1 MYDFDG
7 AIIMCLLC
15 SVLLD
20 GVSLEV
26 RSILLDYLCLADYT
40 VEGGHKFFS
49 MTISKKIQLSLSTT
63 ATLGT
68 EESGR
73 FKRWPL

>member
-7 AIIMCLLC
+7 AIIMCLLR

-26 RSILLDYLCLADYT
+26 RSILLDYLCLADYR
-40 VEGGHKFFS
+40 ECEWG
-49 MTISKKIQLSLSTT
+49 
-63 ATLGT
+63 
-68 EESGR
+68 
-73 FKRWPL
+73 